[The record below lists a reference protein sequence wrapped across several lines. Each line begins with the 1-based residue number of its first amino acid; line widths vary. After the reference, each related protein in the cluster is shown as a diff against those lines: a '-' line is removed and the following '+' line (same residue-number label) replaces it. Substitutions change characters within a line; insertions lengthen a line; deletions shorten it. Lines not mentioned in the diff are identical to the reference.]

1 MDRMRIAEQRKEVYR
16 HCSAFVSRHRSVFV
30 SRHRSVFVSS
40 HCSAFVS
47 SHCSAIFLSKAI
59 VRLMEEGFGER
70 VWSFRAV
77 KA

>member
-1 MDRMRIAEQRKEVYR
+1 MDRMRIAEQRKEVMILICFYLQR
-16 HCSAFVSRHRSVFV
+16 FHKMHLC
-30 SRHRSVFVSS
+30 
-40 HCSAFVS
+40 
-47 SHCSAIFLSKAI
+47 LKAI

>member
-1 MDRMRIAEQRKEVYR
+1 MDRMRIAEQRKEVLIAT
-16 HCSAFVSRHRSVFV
+16 CKFF
-30 SRHRSVFVSS
+30 
-40 HCSAFVS
+40 
-47 SHCSAIFLSKAI
+47 IFPKSINLYVCYTYIDRKAI

>member
-1 MDRMRIAEQRKEVYR
+1 MDRMRIAEQRKEVL
-16 HCSAFVSRHRSVFV
+16 
-30 SRHRSVFVSS
+30 
-40 HCSAFVS
+40 
-47 SHCSAIFLSKAI
+47 IFATYLIFSYDCQNLTCFLYIDLKAI

>member
-1 MDRMRIAEQRKEVYR
+1 MMKILNRAMF
-16 HCSAFVSRHRSVFV
+16 S
-30 SRHRSVFVSS
+30 
-40 HCSAFVS
+40 
-47 SHCSAIFLSKAI
+47 LKAI

>member
-1 MDRMRIAEQRKEVYR
+1 MDRMRIAEQRKE
-16 HCSAFVSRHRSVFV
+16 
-30 SRHRSVFVSS
+30 
-40 HCSAFVS
+40 
-47 SHCSAIFLSKAI
+47 AI